1 LFQFFQNG
9 CPQQSASHPSRV
21 RPTNIAW
28 CNEDLALVLHAYAK
42 VGIGISKT
50 WQNHGLCKNVVV
62 KWREGTDFQCL
73 CSILRLKLT
82 GSRNA
87 LGHVFFLN
95 FQHRLQRKF
104 NHRRLS
110 PWMFIAR
117 YDSTSQLLRHSSRAV
132 WVGLEWWGYHIVTTF
147 QATQATNQL
156 IWNLDKLERPHF
168 DIIRVM
174 RIALVTIPIEATIS
188 G

>member
-1 LFQFFQNG
+1 MAEPRFVQKCCGEMKGRHRFPVFMFY
-9 CPQQSASHPSRV
+9 
-21 RPTNIAW
+21 
-28 CNEDLALVLHAYAK
+28 LAVETDWIQK
-42 VGIGISKT
+42 CT
-50 WQNHGLCKNVVV
+50 WTC
-62 KWREGTDFQCL
+62 
-73 CSILRLKLT
+73 
-82 GSRNA
+82 
-87 LGHVFFLN
+87 FFLN